1 MIVYDVK
8 FRNFMTFKLIKLVLP
23 TKKLKY
29 AKEPEKRSQAVFEQ
43 KQRTE
48 GASRNG
54 RYTEQ
59 SNSTFKVDLLCEPLI
74 LRVHDSAKPR
84 VKPLR

>member
-23 TKKLKY
+23 TKKQKKLKY

-54 RYTEQ
+54 RYTEV
-59 SNSTFKVDLLCEPLI
+59 TK
-74 LRVHDSAKPR
+74 
-84 VKPLR
+84 